1 MPLNLQVVTAERII
15 YNDDVDIVVAPG
27 SDGVMGILPKHAPLL
42 SGLKAGE
49 MHFRKGS
56 EETFLAI
63 GGGFIEVLNN
73 KVIVLA
79 DSAERSEEIDL
90 ERAEQARSKAEEAL
104 QNRGQ
109 LNSDQLAAAEA
120 ALRRAMVRID
130 IVTRRRGGR
139 SAALRTP
146 DDARYNP

>member
-15 YNDDVDIVVAPG
+15 LDDEVDSLVAPG
-27 SDGVMGILPKHAPLL
+27 SDGELGILPRHAPLL
-42 SGLKAGE
+42 SGLKPGE
-49 MHFRKGS
+49 LRYRRGG
-56 EETFLAI
+56 EENFLAI

-90 ERAEQARSKAEEAL
+90 ERAEASRRTAEQTL

-109 LNSDQLAAAEA
+109 MSVEQMAAAEA
-120 ALRRAMVRID
+120 SLRRAMVRLD
-130 IVTRRRGGR
+130 IGTRRRGGGGR
-139 SAALRTP
+139 ADISNRM
-146 DDARYNP
+146 NQG